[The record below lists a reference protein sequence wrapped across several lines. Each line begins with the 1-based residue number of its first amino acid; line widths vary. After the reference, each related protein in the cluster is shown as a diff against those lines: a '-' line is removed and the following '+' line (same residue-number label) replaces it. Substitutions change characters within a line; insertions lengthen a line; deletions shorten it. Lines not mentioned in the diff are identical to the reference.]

1 MEVTGTLESEEENY
15 STSDFTTV
23 WQTMAQVLE
32 IWCYSPLPVLTGVN
46 IQCDVAGAKIS
57 LNCPL

>member
-1 MEVTGTLESEEENY
+1 MEVTGTLESEEGNY
-15 STSDFTTV
+15 SKSDFTTV

-32 IWCYSPLPVLTGVN
+32 IWCHGPLPVLTGVN